1 MGMKFEL
8 ILCAFFVE
16 VGNVTNFNFN
26 FLSIYFQNHANLQQ
40 VDHEGRTCL
49 SYAKAAFS
57 LASTHLANESAKA
70 GEASLKLSSV
80 DATKALV
87 EMLVNLGCSDPPLPV
102 TSTGTLPRRRD
113 PTLRS
118 NMFEKLPSSVI

>member
-1 MGMKFEL
+1 MNAFIG
-8 ILCAFFVE
+8 IL
-16 VGNVTNFNFN
+16 
-26 FLSIYFQNHANLQQ
+26 QNHANLQQ

-57 LASTHLANESAKA
+57 LASAHLANESTKSN
-70 GEASLKLSSV
+70 EAPLKLSSV

-87 EMLVNLGCSDPPLPV
+87 EMLVSLGCSDPLPV
-102 TSTGTLPRRRD
+102 ASTGGTLPRRRD

>member
-1 MGMKFEL
+1 MTLL
-8 ILCAFFVE
+8 IVVLLVE
-16 VGNVTNFNFN
+16 VENLNLIAF
-26 FLSIYFQNHANLQQ
+26 YFILLIQNHANLQQ

-70 GEASLKLSSV
+70 SEASLKLSSI

-87 EMLVNLGCSDPPLPV
+87 EMLVSLGCPDPLPV
-102 TSTGTLPRRRD
+102 ASAGTLPRRRD

-118 NMFEKLPSSVI
+118 NVFEKLPSSVI

>member
-1 MGMKFEL
+1 MGKTIFTNDHTNEMLANMKL
-8 ILCAFFVE
+8 SKYTKL
-16 VGNVTNFNFN
+16 TNFVV
-26 FLSIYFQNHANLQQ
+26 FQNHANLQQ

-57 LASTHLANESAKA
+57 LASTHLTHESSKANDAP
-70 GEASLKLSSV
+70 LKLSSI

-87 EMLVNLGCSDPPLPV
+87 DMLVNLGCSDPLPI

-113 PTLRS
+113 TLRA